1 MAERPTRRRQ
11 VLGCAG
17 CAVVL
22 AGLGAV
28 VLWISGVFDSLVVA
42 IGLVVGIGLVIAA
55 ALAAQSHLA
64 RRGAIAA
71 FRAAYADSGKDV
83 VVVYT
88 DSPHWKE
95 YIETRWL
102 PRWAHR
108 VIALDRSRPWRAD
121 QPEARLW
128 RTVAGSVE
136 HTPVVIVVP
145 PHGEVQIVR
154 FFLAFR
160 DYKHG
165 KDTRLREAEA
175 RLARILGETPS

>member
-1 MAERPTRRRQ
+1 MVRPATPLRQ
-11 VLGCAG
+11 WLGCGG
-17 CAVVL
+17 CMVVL
-22 AGLGAV
+22 AGVFAMLVSIAGAVGPLIFALAV
-28 VLWISGVFDSLVVA
+28 VLG
-42 IGLVVGIGLVIAA
+42 G
-55 ALAAQSHLA
+55 ALFWRFVD
-64 RRGAIAA
+64 RRRRAVAA
-71 FRAAYADSGKDV
+71 FRAAYAGSGKDV

-102 PRWAHR
+102 PRWGDR
-108 VIALDRSRPWRAD
+108 TIAFDRSKPWRED

-128 RTVAGSVE
+128 RAVAGATE

-145 PHGEVQIVR
+145 PAGKVQIVR

-165 KDTRLREAEA
+165 KDRRLRAAEA
-175 RLARILGETPS
+175 RLAAILGETPG